1 MFLENRVA
9 LVTGASQGIGRAI
22 AIDMAKNGAMVAIN
36 YYPDQSEK
44 AALVVEEI
52 ERAGGRAFS
61 VAADVSNRTE
71 VEEMVDAVVKRCGS
85 LDILV
90 NNAGITR
97 DQLLVRMKD
106 QDWDAVLTINLNSV
120 FYCTRAALKR
130 MLKSRWG
137 RVVNLASVVGVIGN
151 AGQTNYAASKA
162 GVIGFTKSVAR
173 EVASRGI
180 NVNAVA
186 PGYIRT
192 EMTDRIAP
200 QVQDELQVKIPL
212 GRIGQPE
219 DVAGAVVFLVSPSA
233 DYITGQVLHVDGGM
247 AI

>member
-22 AIDMAKNGAMVAIN
+22 AIAIAKNGAMVAVN

-61 VAADVSNRTE
+61 VAADVSNKTQ
-71 VEEMVDAVVKRCGS
+71 VEEMMTAVVKRCGS

-97 DQLLVRMKD
+97 DQLLLRMKD

-120 FYCTRAALKR
+120 FYCTRAALKW

-151 AGQTNYAASKA
+151 AGQANYAASKA

-173 EVASRGI
+173 EAASRGI

-192 EMTDRIAP
+192 EMTDRILP
-200 QVQDELQVKIPL
+200 QAQEELQGKIPL